1 MKSFY
6 DYDAN
11 NPAERQERYAY
22 YPELSKFHMALQDE
36 LSDEEYETY
45 FETEK
50 QLATPLPATPN
61 VRTPWIR

>member
-11 NPAERQERYAY
+11 NPAERRERDAY
-22 YPELSKFHMALQDE
+22 YPELSKFHLALQDE
-36 LSDEEYETY
+36 LPDEEYETY

-50 QLATPLPATPN
+50 QLATLLPATTC
-61 VRTPWIR
+61 VKTSWIR